1 MNCQGKVS
9 QCMYSAAIQETAS
22 ADGHRTGSEGG
33 LLAQYLPPPKWGVRH
48 HEPMYY
54 YYRPTRGLQQAL

>member
-1 MNCQGKVS
+1 MNRQGKVS

-22 ADGHRTGSEGG
+22 VDGHRTGLEGS
-33 LLAQYLPPPKWGVRH
+33 LLAQCLSTPKWGVRH

-54 YYRPTRGLQQAL
+54 HYRPTRGLQQAL

>member
-22 ADGHRTGSEGG
+22 MDGHRTGSEGS
-33 LLAQYLPPPKWGVRH
+33 LLAQCLPTPKWGVRH
-48 HEPMYY
+48 HEPTYY
-54 YYRPTRGLQQAL
+54 HYRPTCGLQQAL